1 MVIPTY
7 IVGYVFKYANQKSI
21 IIKSTIMKT
30 QHEKTMSGSKE
41 PQESSVKPYKQWEE
55 GLPTGPQFG
64 ILSKLH
70 GTWVNWKGG
79 PTGLHT
85 TPMPSPGTSSE
96 TIFGVFHFKSQE
108 YREQLKFTQVNAPVR
123 NRAGSNEQ
131 FNAAVKYETAI
142 IDNNNELQHFE
153 DGMYLWLGDH
163 QMPWDPESPFQK
175 PPTMFKH
182 PSDEESVKT
191 DGGVP
196 VIGPGELGPQF
207 VPPYQISRSG
217 VIPHGTTI
225 HLTGNIKE
233 SEEGKPPHIADLWE
247 PQFLSVSHTM
257 GIDPK
262 CDLIQGSR
270 EKPDWT
276 KLPRELQEDGGVNS
290 GRAYF
295 LGIFNYNEF
304 GAKFPY
310 TVQPNLKLIDA
321 NEGLKFK
328 RYDMIEL
335 DTFHDTG
342 VQGGAINN
350 VMIHRYCRVT
360 RMRFRMWLEEVYDE
374 EFGGVVKQLQYEQ
387 IVDFEFMFGS
397 NGATTK
403 WPHIQ
408 VNTLRREKDIPLD
421 KRLPAIQIPTEAPE
435 VISEGP
441 APIVCPMGHSRKG

>member
-1 MVIPTY
+1 MSE
-7 IVGYVFKYANQKSI
+7 NQQK
-21 IIKSTIMKT
+21 
-30 QHEKTMSGSKE
+30 
-41 PQESSVKPYKQWEE
+41 SSVKPYLKWEE
-55 GLPTGPQFG
+55 NQPSGPQFG

-96 TIFGVFHFKSQE
+96 TVFGVFHFKSQE
-108 YREQLKFTQVNAPVR
+108 YREQLKFTAVNAPVR

-142 IDNNNELQHFE
+142 LDVDNVLQHFE
-153 DGMYLWLGDH
+153 NGMYLWLGDNV
-163 QMPWDPESPFQK
+163 MPWDPKSPYQN
-175 PPTMFKH
+175 PPTFFSH
-182 PSDEESVKT
+182 PSDEESVRI
-191 DGGVP
+191 DGGSP

-207 VPPYQISRSG
+207 IPPYSISRSG

-225 HLTGNIKE
+225 HITGNVTE
-233 SEEGKPPHIADLWE
+233 SSANGTAPEIAQLWD
-247 PQFLSVSHTM
+247 QQYLSVSPTM
-257 GIDPK
+257 GINIQK
-262 CDLIQGSR
+262 DLIAGSR

-276 KLPRELQEDGGVNS
+276 KLPREDQAPDGGPRESGVNS

-295 LGIFNYNEF
+295 EKVFNYDQF

-328 RYDMIEL
+328 SYNLIEL
-335 DTFHDTG
+335 DSFHDTG
-342 VQGGAINN
+342 VQGATVNN
-350 VMIHRYCRVT
+350 VMIHRYCRVV
-360 RMRFRMWLEEVYDE
+360 RMRLRMWLEEIIDDQGKVID
-374 EFGGVVKQLQYEQ
+374 QLQYEQ

-397 NGATTK
+397 NGGTTQ

-408 VNTLRREKDIPLD
+408 VNTLRREKDIPLENRFPPI
-421 KRLPAIQIPTEAPE
+421 KLPTESHE
-435 VISEGP
+435 ESKGKID
-441 APIVCPMGHSRKG
+441 PIVGYMKHTRD